1 MLEMA
6 TVPALSW
13 DWVGRDRSTG
23 AGQEGGGSPAGV
35 GRWVPWVYLIFS
47 PPWSD

>member
-13 DWVGRDRSTG
+13 DWVGQNRPTG
-23 AGQEGGGSPAGV
+23 AGHEGGGSSSSGKALGT
-35 GRWVPWVYLIFS
+35 LAL
-47 PPWSD
+47 SDLLPTLG

>member
-23 AGQEGGGSPAGV
+23 AGQEGGGSLSRGGALGTL
-35 GRWVPWVYLIFS
+35 GL
-47 PPWSD
+47 SDLLPTLE